1 MKALKD
7 SAAER
12 RLLTRYAGQLEAQ
25 ETRLDTLKRELA
37 TFVERQGRLQAELA
51 DAVASV
57 TLDLAF

>member
-1 MKALKD
+1 VCHKSHLARHRH
-7 SAAER
+7 R
-12 RLLTRYAGQLEAQ
+12 REIGNI
-25 ETRLDTLKRELA
+25 A